1 MAKYILLYV
10 QTIYDSSRHEC
21 VYTVCRDKTLVWLKH
36 FQRILSFKLSA
47 AAQLRDKRFHV
58 VAHTP
63 RCTRNVQ
70 IAATA
75 TDGPINKEVKKYC
88 MQHEL
93 ERMQQTCKRS

>member
-1 MAKYILLYV
+1 M
-10 QTIYDSSRHEC
+10 
-21 VYTVCRDKTLVWLKH
+21 WLKH

-47 AAQLRDKRFHV
+47 AAQLWDKRFHV

-63 RCTRNVQ
+63 RCTRTVQ

-75 TDGPINKEVKKYC
+75 TDGPINKEVQKYY

-93 ERMQQTCKRS
+93 ERMQQTCRKKLSRP

>member
-1 MAKYILLYV
+1 MSVCKL
-10 QTIYDSSRHEC
+10 
-21 VYTVCRDKTLVWLKH
+21 CRDKTLVWLKH

-47 AAQLRDKRFHV
+47 AAQLWDKRFHV

-70 IAATA
+70 IAATATA

-93 ERMQQTCKRS
+93 ERMQQTCRRS